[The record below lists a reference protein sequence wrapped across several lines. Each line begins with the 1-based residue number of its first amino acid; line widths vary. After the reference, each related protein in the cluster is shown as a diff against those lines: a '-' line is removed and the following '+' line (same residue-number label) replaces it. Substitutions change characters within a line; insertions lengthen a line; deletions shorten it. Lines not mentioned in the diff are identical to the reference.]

1 MLIELSHTH
10 IVVSYLQR
18 VEHEEDVPDRL
29 QVETA
34 GEQAGQPGQ
43 PHQQG
48 QPQVQME
55 ADPGTWIK

>member
-1 MLIELSHTH
+1 M
-10 IVVSYLQR
+10 SYLQR

-43 PHQQG
+43 PHQQR